1 MFYVCVHPSVENLD
15 TYHALVVCKLSE
27 NYFTGCAEVR
37 LQVLWILH
45 DKNFLFKLQLP
56 VSSAVNTDLIITH

>member
-1 MFYVCVHPSVENLD
+1 MFSVCVHPSVEKLD

-37 LQVLWILH
+37 LQVLWVLH
-45 DKNFLFKLQLP
+45 DKNFLFKLQLAL
-56 VSSAVNTDLIITH
+56 SSAMNTDLLITH